1 MPSCWFGIMC
11 VMEISPADI
20 VSLSVAVI
28 GCTLGVVNFV
38 VDLVRHRPHAKVT
51 FHEAIETD
59 GYIRHV
65 IDIVNVGC
73 VPIVVR
79 QVGLDCGSA
88 GFIPVD
94 APFKGGAIPPIRID
108 PGDCATIGLKVRTY
122 LNRDASSALR
132 AFVEI
137 PGGDRFYSKA
147 IKTDLVAFALKH
159 GIVREG
165 DQTIECLLPHGA
177 TVGYAAP

>member
-1 MPSCWFGIMC
+1 
-11 VMEISPADI
+11 MEISPADI

-38 VDLVRHRPHAKVT
+38 IDLVRPRPHAKVT
-51 FHEAIETD
+51 FHVAVEKD
-59 GYIRHV
+59 GYLRHV
-65 IDIVNVGC
+65 IDIVNTGETSVT
-73 VPIVVR
+73 IR
-79 QVGLDCGSA
+79 MVGLDCGPI

-94 APFKGGAIPPIRID
+94 APFKDGTVPPIKIA

-122 LNRDASSALR
+122 MNRDAAHAIR

-137 PGGDRFYSKA
+137 PGGHRFYSKA
-147 IKTDLVAFALKH
+147 IKTDIVAFALKH